1 MPKIVDHNNYRQ
13 ELLEKSLNL
22 FTRKGYSNVN
32 MKEIANEIGVST
44 GTLYH
49 YFPSKVNI
57 LAEMMAWIADK
68 NISDYYRRSKSVESI
83 RDRFDMV
90 TGWIKENGEFYE
102 KTLLLAFDFFRNSN
116 IQQYKEVYTLFSD
129 LYADAWSERMNI
141 SRQFARFIFIFLIG
155 LSFHSLA
162 FDERSEFNNQ
172 VDFLDELFSPIIV
185 NGSENLEKAAKKIK
199 AFACTELLKKPVSTG
214 TTAVKKDKKNMA
226 KKAMSARKSS
236 YVKKQRNNKR

>member
-32 MKEIANEIGVST
+32 MKEIATEIGVST

-68 NISDYYRRSKSVESI
+68 NISDFYRRSKSVESI
-83 RDRFDMV
+83 RNRFDMV
-90 TGWIKENGEFYE
+90 TEWIKENGEFYE
-102 KTLLLAFDFFRNSN
+102 KTLLLAFDFYRNSN
-116 IQQYKEVYTLFSD
+116 IQQYKEVYAFFSD
-129 LYADAWSERMNI
+129 LYTDAWSERMNI
-141 SRQFARFIFIFLIG
+141 SPQFARFIFIFLIG

-162 FDERSEFNNQ
+162 FDERSAFNSQ
-172 VDFLDELFSPIIV
+172 IDFLDKLIKPLV
-185 NGSENLEKAAKKIK
+185 VDGSEDLEKTAKKIK
-199 AFACTELLKKPVSTG
+199 EITRSIILKKNISTRLI
-214 TTAVKKDKKNMA
+214 TVKKNTKIRTKKVVTE
-226 KKAMSARKSS
+226 RKSS
-236 YVKKQRNNKR
+236 ELKRKRNHNG